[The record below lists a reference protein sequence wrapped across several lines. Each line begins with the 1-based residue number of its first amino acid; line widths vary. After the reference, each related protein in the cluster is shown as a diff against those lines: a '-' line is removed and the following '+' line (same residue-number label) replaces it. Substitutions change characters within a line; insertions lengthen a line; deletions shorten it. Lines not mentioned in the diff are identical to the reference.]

1 MNYLKKAE
9 DKEITKHLKP
19 YGNLWIEWGKCASYE
34 LVNAQEPLRVMSV
47 WIKSP
52 LEIKVF
58 LHSKDQSNTP
68 RELSIS
74 ALFVSQHKI
83 QVSVEKTIDIS
94 QTKKPCYNPE
104 DHAGETYGEYDYK
117 LLNKKIIEKFNCT
130 TPFIPSKY
138 RNGSKICSNAN
149 GSRVHGFLR
158 STSAS
163 LSPNMWADDYHSIPP
178 CVYHTYTMQE
188 TKTQGK

>member
-1 MNYLKKAE
+1 
-9 DKEITKHLKP
+9 
-19 YGNLWIEWGKCASYE
+19 
-34 LVNAQEPLRVMSV
+34 MSV
-47 WIKSP
+47 LIESP
-52 LEIKVF
+52 VEIKVF
-58 LHSKDQSNTP
+58 LHSKGQSNIP

-74 ALFVSQHKI
+74 ALFVSLHKI
-83 QVSVEKTIDIS
+83 QVSVEKTIDIY

-104 DHAGETYGEYDYK
+104 DHEGETYGDYDYK
-117 LLNKKIIEKFNCT
+117 LLNNKIIEKFNCT

-138 RNGSKICSNAN
+138 RNGSKICSNEK
-149 GSRVHGFLR
+149 GSSVYEFFK